1 MVIVVT
7 DHTSTFT
14 ESKFDAMPVG
24 IINSSEGWWP
34 SPLLIIQ
41 RLLLL
46 NFVCGLNVMPLF
58 LGITNDTKD
67 PSVDTFRMVT
77 LHMLK
82 HFGVPLEGLELKIE
96 SRGAPPHGGGE
107 VLLRVPNINS
117 TLKVCW
123 SLLLLTSR
131 DFCWHSPSNIKCFR
145 RQSIGLMKAW

>member
-1 MVIVVT
+1 
-7 DHTSTFT
+7 
-14 ESKFDAMPVG
+14 
-24 IINSSEGWWP
+24 
-34 SPLLIIQ
+34 
-41 RLLLL
+41 
-46 NFVCGLNVMPLF
+46 MPLI

-96 SRGAPPHGGGE
+96 NRGAPPRGGGE

-123 SLLLLTSR
+123 SLLLLPFH
-131 DFCWHSPSNIKCFR
+131 DFC
-145 RQSIGLMKAW
+145 